1 VEELCTVEFMQT
13 TDARKLP
20 PKTRENIRRLAVQA
34 VLNGKTQVETA
45 ELFGVSRVAI
55 WKWLKAYQQDGEQ
68 ALQARPQGRP
78 TGRGKLKGFQAAWMV
93 RVVRGKCPDQLRL
106 PFALWTREA
115 VGALIER
122 KFGVSLALSTIGR
135 YLRNWGF
142 SPQKPS
148 IACEQNRAQV
158 QYWLQTKYPAI
169 KQQAK
174 AAGARIYWGDKM
186 GLRSD
191 HPVGRTWGVKGEAP
205 VVKVPGKRFSC
216 NMISAITNLGNLNF
230 MVFEGRFNSKI
241 FIDFMSRLARQNEG
255 PVFLIVDGHPVHRT
269 RVVRDWIE
277 ERKES
282 IRLFF
287 LPGFS
292 PELNPDEL
300 LNQYI
305 KSNSVGRR
313 RAKDKVELVNNVG
326 SYLRSRQRRPSI
338 VQKHFHGQHVL
349 YPA

>member
-1 VEELCTVEFMQT
+1 MQT

-20 PKTRENIRRLAVQA
+20 PKAQENIRRLAVQA

-55 WKWLKAYQQDGEQ
+55 WKWLKAFQQNGEQ
-68 ALQARPQGRP
+68 ALQAKPQGRP
-78 TGRGKLKGFQAAWMV
+78 TGGGKLKGFQAAWAA
-93 RVVRGKCPDQLRL
+93 RLVRGKYPDQLRL

-135 YLRNWGF
+135 YLRSWGF
-142 SPQKPS
+142 SPQKPVRR
-148 IACEQNRAQV
+148 AYEQNRAQV

-169 KQQAK
+169 GQQAK
-174 AAGARIYWGDKM
+174 EAGARIYWGDEM

-191 HPVGRTWGVKGEAP
+191 HPVGRTWGVKGDTP
-205 VVKVPGKRFSC
+205 VVKVPGKRFGC

-230 MVFEGRFNSKI
+230 MVFEGRFNSKV
-241 FIDFMSRLARQNEG
+241 FIDFMSRLIRQNEG
-255 PVFLIVDGHPVHRT
+255 PVFLIVDGHPVHRS
-269 RVVRDWIE
+269 RAVLDWVE
-277 ERKES
+277 ERKDS
-282 IRLFF
+282 IHLFF
-287 LPGFS
+287 LPGYS

-300 LNQYI
+300 LNQDI

-313 RAKDKVELVNNVG
+313 RAKDKAELVKNVR

-338 VQKHFHGQHVL
+338 VQKYFHGQHVR
-349 YPA
+349 YAA